1 MEEKKQVL
9 SFAEFIYENY
19 SYITEQQKAD
29 IENLI
34 VQWWKDHPKLTVS
47 RKSLAYWE
55 GGEDKTAPS
64 VYHNRV
70 VSRLESLI
78 KSGKEKTVLPKIVEE
93 LKKLSDDGVYITF
106 TGFETNRVL
115 KALKTPSN
123 NEDKIASIKIW
134 DNPSL
139 KEEWKKLISEY
150 PEILDKIKKGKDRE
164 EKPLIVSYTPL
175 TEEIKKKLL
184 EKIEDR
190 VNKRVKALASQGKK
204 NYTQEKAI
212 KEAKSILVAPKKD
225 AQNIIKEEM
234 TPPTEGE
241 LITYVLTYPN
251 IDKPMDTK
259 MINFFDDNEYKVREE
274 DKKEFARLIEGNINE
289 IVNSG
294 GEIKKIKYSAGAITS
309 RVRTKYSGNGETK
322 NSPSEDNN
330 KILVNDRLKEINGT
344 LLSLLDPYSKKIG
357 ASIEKIED
365 ESKPNMGPGWMKYDT
380 SGDKFK
386 YGPLYITE
394 RNKNNNLTPRE
405 FYSKRENNPQ
415 IQKEYDEVFGKFRGS
430 YGQFQIVASFKKK
443 EDEPGEERLIGE
455 GEWIAKISWKIN
467 KNTQIKIKTG
477 NAGGGKSYVGT
488 AVKTDCW
495 NF

>member
-1 MEEKKQVL
+1 MEAKKQVL

-29 IENLI
+29 IEKLI
-34 VQWWKDHPKLTVS
+34 VQWWNDHPKLTVS
-47 RKSLAYWE
+47 RKSLEYWE
-55 GGEDKTAPS
+55 GGEGVTAPS

-70 VSRLESLI
+70 ANNLESII
-78 KSGKEKTVLPKIVEE
+78 KDGKEKTALPKIVEE
-93 LKKLSDDGVYITF
+93 LKKLSDNGVYITYK
-106 TGFETNRVL
+106 GFQTDPIL
-115 KALKTPSN
+115 KSL
-123 NEDKIASIKIW
+123 ASKDANGVKIW
-134 DNPSL
+134 GNTNLEKDW
-139 KEEWKKLISEY
+139 EKLISGY
-150 PEILDKIKKGKDRE
+150 IEILDKIKKGKDKE
-164 EKPLIVSYTPL
+164 GNQLIVSYTAL
-175 TEEIKKKLL
+175 TDEIKKKLL

-190 VNKRVKALASQGKK
+190 VNQRVKALASQGKK

-212 KEAKSILVAPKKD
+212 KEAKAILVAPKND

-241 LITYVLTYPN
+241 DITYVLTYPN

-259 MINFFDDNEYKVREE
+259 MLNFFDDNEYKVKEE
-274 DKKEFARLIEGNINE
+274 DKKEFARLIEENINE
-289 IVNSG
+289 IINSG

-405 FYSKRENNPQ
+405 FYSKKSSNSQ

-430 YGQFQIVASFKKK
+430 YGKFEIIAKFTEK

-467 KNTQIKIKTG
+467 KNTKIKIRIRSG
-477 NAGGGKSYVGT
+477 SAGGGKSYVGSQ
-488 AVKTDCW
+488 VKTTDCW
-495 NF
+495 N